1 MKFIHLSDLHLG
13 KRVNEYSMLE
23 DQEYILKKI
32 INIVDAEKPA
42 GVIIAGDV
50 YDKSVPAAE
59 AVQLFDNFL
68 VQLAKRKLEVF
79 VISGNHD
86 SPERIA
92 FGSRIMDASGIHM
105 SPVYNGK
112 IVPFSMQDEYGTV
125 DVYML
130 PFIKPAHV
138 RRFCDDEIT
147 TYTDAINS
155 VISKL
160 SINHGNRNIL
170 VTHQFVTGSLRSE
183 SEEISVGGSDNVDA
197 YVFDPFDYVALG
209 HIHSPQNCGAEH
221 IRYCGTPLKYSF
233 SEAKDRKSVTVIE
246 LAEKVLANIQA
257 KVGDLDTLEKR
268 YTWLKALSNTAN
280 GNISGKEKVM
290 LETYIQMTYFDRI
303 IARANTR
310 FMIMSGGQYEL
321 KRRKEAENNRSQSG
335 LDLDV
340 IDHYNGTERSVKTLS
355 GGESFKASLSLA
367 LGLSDE
373 IQASAGGVK
382 LDTMF
387 VDEGFGS
394 LDDESIDQAMKALL
408 SLVDGNRLVGI
419 ISHVADLKNR
429 IDKQI
434 VVTKEKSGGSKANIV
449 T

>member
-32 INIVDAEKPA
+32 INIVDAEKPD

-59 AVQLFDNFL
+59 AVHLFDNFL

-197 YVFDPFDYVALG
+197 YVFDPFDYVVLG

-221 IRYCGTPLKYSF
+221 IRYCGTPLKYC
-233 SEAKDRKSVTVIE
+233 R
-246 LAEKVLANIQA
+246 
-257 KVGDLDTLEKR
+257 R
-268 YTWLKALSNTAN
+268 YFK
-280 GNISGKEKVM
+280 GNK
-290 LETYIQMTYFDRI
+290 
-303 IARANTR
+303 
-310 FMIMSGGQYEL
+310 
-321 KRRKEAENNRSQSG
+321 
-335 LDLDV
+335 
-340 IDHYNGTERSVKTLS
+340 
-355 GGESFKASLSLA
+355 
-367 LGLSDE
+367 
-373 IQASAGGVK
+373 
-382 LDTMF
+382 
-387 VDEGFGS
+387 
-394 LDDESIDQAMKALL
+394 
-408 SLVDGNRLVGI
+408 
-419 ISHVADLKNR
+419 
-429 IDKQI
+429 
-434 VVTKEKSGGSKANIV
+434 
-449 T
+449 